1 MITKDSEYTMLKQEI
16 ISLVEIQNAYII
28 AMYTITITIL
38 GVAFE
43 RKSQILFLLPYI
55 ILFSFQ
61 RIISAKRDGMLRIA
75 SYIAVYLEEGTGW
88 ESIYETISNRTIES
102 INRKKVHSRIFNV
115 LMGRLCSAQLGLLCS
130 SASIIMHFYN
140 NKIKLLDFYNVKIHE
155 VLIPLIAIL
164 LFVSLCYC
172 TKDVF
177 NSKRQ
182 QYINNLQE
190 KI

>member
-16 ISLVEIQNAYII
+16 ISLVEIQNTYII

-88 ESIYETISNRTIES
+88 ESIYETISNRTIE
-102 INRKKVHSRIFNV
+102 F
-115 LMGRLCSAQLGLLCS
+115 
-130 SASIIMHFYN
+130 F
-140 NKIKLLDFYNVKIHE
+140 
-155 VLIPLIAIL
+155 
-164 LFVSLCYC
+164 
-172 TKDVF
+172 
-177 NSKRQ
+177 
-182 QYINNLQE
+182 
-190 KI
+190 